1 MTLPAF
7 LALAQDVAA
16 ARDPKR
22 VKTPP
27 VPDAA
32 MIAALRRAESTRS

>member
-1 MTLPAF
+1 MTLPDF
-7 LALAQDVAA
+7 LLLAHDVAA

-22 VKTPP
+22 AKTPP

-32 MIAALRRAESTRS
+32 MIAALRRAEPSR